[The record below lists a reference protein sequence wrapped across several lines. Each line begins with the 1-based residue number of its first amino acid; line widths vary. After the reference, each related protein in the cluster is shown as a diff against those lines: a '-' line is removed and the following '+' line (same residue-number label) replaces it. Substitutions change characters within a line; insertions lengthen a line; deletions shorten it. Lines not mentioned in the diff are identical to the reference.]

1 MADPGAA
8 LAERLAWL
16 RESFPSPETGKPY
29 DVKTI
34 AAATGMS
41 ISQLYKIL
49 SGESPNPGWQHLKA
63 LAAFF
68 GVPLDTFDNSEHG
81 EKIRAQL
88 ATLVELRALKEE
100 GVESVSLRG
109 LTVAQAD
116 RIRGVVEDLRRSNNT
131 AGRDEP

>member
-68 GVPLDTFDNSEHG
+68 GVPLDTFANGEHG